1 MLMVEMTIEIE
12 ITNLCTKYH
21 KAITRNIKTHT
32 LISEFKPKFHKKKI
46 QGRKNKNLGKN
57 YQKFL
62 SKKKTNL

>member
-32 LISEFKPKFHKKKI
+32 LISEFKPKFHKK
-46 QGRKNKNLGKN
+46 NLGKKK
-57 YQKFL
+57 QKSREKL
-62 SKKKTNL
+62 SKIFVKNKRNM